1 MPACGQV
8 RMKVRQLLAS
18 AFFLAVCSVAALA
31 QGPAARGTP
40 SDDDLWRT
48 VRESNDAGLLEAFIS
63 GFPESRHIAEAR
75 QRLAGLKPGSGSP
88 EKPPGSQT
96 SPTKQA
102 APPSS
107 GTVTRLPPTGARE
120 RPDGP
125 AASTTVFRTEI
136 FREPRQGPQT
146 STSMRVDWCL
156 RWAND
161 CGKPAADAFCR
172 SQGLEEAKS
181 FADELTGGPTWVMH
195 DEQICAM
202 KDCRALRNVQ
212 CQGFAAARTMPVKAT
227 IDEPRINGI
236 ALSSCLYPSR
246 GCGEEAASAYCVAA
260 GYAEARAFGQAAGG
274 QSIHLGDRTV
284 CSGPQCR
291 SITQVVCTR

>member
-1 MPACGQV
+1 M
-8 RMKVRQLLAS
+8 
-18 AFFLAVCSVAALA
+18 
-31 QGPAARGTP
+31 P

-48 VRESNDAGLLEAFIS
+48 VREANDAELLEAFIA
-63 GFPESRHIAEAR
+63 GFPESRHIAAAR
-75 QRLAGLKPGSGSP
+75 QRLAALKPASGTTATTP
-88 EKPPGSQT
+88 GAQPLPP
-96 SPTKQA
+96 KQPD
-102 APPSS
+102 PPS
-107 GTVTRLPPTGARE
+107 GVTVTRLPPTGTRE

-125 AASTTVFRTEI
+125 AAGTTVFRTEI
-136 FREPRQGPQT
+136 FREPRQGSQA

-172 SQGLEEAKS
+172 SRGFAEAKS

-202 KDCRALRNVQ
+202 KDCRALKSVR
-212 CQGFAAARTMPVKAT
+212 CEGFETGRTMPVKAT
-227 IDEPRINGI
+227 IEGPRINGI

-246 GCGEEAASAYCVAA
+246 GCGQEAASAYCVAA
-260 GYAEARAFGQAAGG
+260 GYAEAKSFGQGG
-274 QSIHLGDRTV
+274 GGAPSIHLGDRTQ

-291 SITQVVCTR
+291 SITHVVCTR